1 MATTKKLS
9 QARHGEGL
17 DQVRRRFGQWR
28 ETRVRGEHIPATL
41 WAEAV
46 GMAVEHGLD
55 RVAQELQIDYDG
67 LKKRLGQT
75 GGEFQANQGGMQF
88 VELTFAPVPAPQAGA
103 QSLCECAIELENE
116 RGAKMRVELNG
127 NGLTGLAGLCS
138 AFWSAA

>member
-1 MATTKKLS
+1 MAKTTKLS
-9 QARHGEGL
+9 QARHGENL
-17 DQVRRRFGQWR
+17 EQLRRRFEHWR
-28 ETRVRGEHIPATL
+28 ETRARGEHIPATL

-75 GGEFQANQGGMQF
+75 GGDIQANQGGTQF
-88 VELTFAPVPAPQAGA
+88 VELMFAPVPAPQPGA
-103 QSLCECAIELENE
+103 PSVCECAIELENV

-127 NGLTGLAGLCS
+127 NGLVDLAGLCRD
-138 AFWSAA
+138 FWLAA